1 MLTTRLDILAPE
13 AERSIVSQTCPTR
26 HSVYT
31 ECPCP
36 MALGARDPGRHS
48 ADVGSDLQCG
58 ETDVSSLLLS
68 GFGLWEDPRTVENLL
83 AGSIETYGV
92 VPTVRDI

>member
-1 MLTTRLDILAPE
+1 MLTTPINILAPE
-13 AERSIVSQTCPTR
+13 TERCIRSQTCLTR

-31 ECPCP
+31 EGPCP
-36 MALGARDPGRHS
+36 MALNAGDAGRLSTDGAF
-48 ADVGSDLQCG
+48 DVQEN

-68 GFGLWEDPRTVENLL
+68 GFGLWEDPGAVENLL
-83 AGSIETYGV
+83 AGPVETYGV